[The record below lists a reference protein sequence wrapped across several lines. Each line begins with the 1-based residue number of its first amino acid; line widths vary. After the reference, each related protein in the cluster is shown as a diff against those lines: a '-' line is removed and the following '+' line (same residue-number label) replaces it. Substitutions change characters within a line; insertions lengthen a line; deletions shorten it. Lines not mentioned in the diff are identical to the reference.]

1 MEVARVR
8 AALAVNDVLR
18 WLVSEQPPLI
28 GVKWRRTIFFWKNV
42 WRYAEYCISLQ
53 FAINTNT
60 NILMSIKFR
69 ATRLGMPLSH
79 NYGKWYA
86 KMVPIGNITSEQL
99 AEEVSHLSTV
109 TRSDMLAVL
118 WSLAAVI
125 RRHLLNSEI
134 VHVDG
139 LGSFRIGFRSRAKDR
154 AEDVTADDIYGLRV
168 VMTPDRKFQQ
178 TGVTERNGRTGYF
191 TGELIRGAELS
202 SVNAPTIKQTYR

>member
-1 MEVARVR
+1 MEKC
-8 AALAVNDVLR
+8 LAICRL
-18 WLVSEQPPLI
+18 LHI
-28 GVKWRRTIFFWKNV
+28 
-42 WRYAEYCISLQ
+42 
-53 FAINTNT
+53 FAISNNTNT

>member
-1 MEVARVR
+1 MEKC
-8 AALAVNDVLR
+8 LAICRILH
-18 WLVSEQPPLI
+18 I
-28 GVKWRRTIFFWKNV
+28 
-42 WRYAEYCISLQ
+42 
-53 FAINTNT
+53 FAISNNTNT
-60 NILMSIKFR
+60 NFLMSIKFR
-69 ATRLGMPLSH
+69 ATRLSMPLSH

-154 AEDVTADDIYGLRV
+154 PEDVTADDIYGLRV

-202 SVNAPTIKQTYR
+202 SVNAPTIKQAYR

>member
-1 MEVARVR
+1 MEKC
-8 AALAVNDVLR
+8 LAICRILH
-18 WLVSEQPPLI
+18 I
-28 GVKWRRTIFFWKNV
+28 
-42 WRYAEYCISLQ
+42 
-53 FAINTNT
+53 FAISNNTNT

-154 AEDVTADDIYGLRV
+154 REDVTADDIYGLRV
-168 VMTPDRKFQQ
+168 VMSPDRKFQQ

>member
-18 WLVSEQPPLI
+18 WLVSEQPPLMVLK
-28 GVKWRRTIFFWKNV
+28 GDGRFFLEKCLAIC
-42 WRYAEYCISLQ
+42 RILHI
-53 FAINTNT
+53 FAISNNTNT

-154 AEDVTADDIYGLRV
+154 PEDVTADDIYGLRV